1 MFTQPLGGSSWR
13 VGFFR
18 RFGGMPPRGR
28 AAVQAWRLFAEAL
41 CNALRA
47 PHC

>member
-1 MFTQPLGGSSWR
+1 MFAQTSGGSLWR
-13 VGFFR
+13 FGFFR
-18 RFGGMPPRGR
+18 RFGVKRPQGT
-28 AAVQAWRLFAEAL
+28 AAQAWRLFVDAL

>member
-1 MFTQPLGGSSWR
+1 MFAQTLGGSLWP

-18 RFGGMPPRGR
+18 RFGGIRPRGT
-28 AAVQAWRLFAEAL
+28 AAAQAWCLFVEAL